1 MCFLLK
7 MKRKTQCGRYGIA
20 ICGKWGER
28 WGEIERE
35 VVADLKVIE
44 VTEHVCVE
52 QVESIHSHRDK
63 DVALKVFVAGLIH
76 VIDTTTRVTRITVE
90 SGPTVVADTEILVFE
105 HHHLG
110 VIGVNQVAHST

>member
-7 MKRKTQCGRYGIA
+7 MKRKTQCRRYCIT

-52 QVESIHSHRDK
+52 QVESIHRHRDK
-63 DVALKVFVAGLIH
+63 DVALEVFVAGLIH
-76 VIDTTTRVTRITVE
+76 IIDTTSRV
-90 SGPTVVADTEILVFE
+90 A
-105 HHHLG
+105 
-110 VIGVNQVAHST
+110 